1 MDTHIERGLSCN
13 HRGVAFAFVMAWPW
27 GRGVAKLAC
36 GGDDDGDHDSTLIGS
51 LMSHTRRREKK
62 GKEAASLSILIFFP
76 FCVYMTETRTLS
88 ILIFFPFLRIYD
100 RDTHKVCVHVRTTY
114 QSLHAKTLVIV

>member
-1 MDTHIERGLSCN
+1 MPRRDTLRIMIYQLRTSTDDGTQDTHIERGLSCN

-62 GKEAASLSILIFFP
+62 RKRGSISVDSYLLPLFAYI
-76 FCVYMTETRTLS
+76 
-88 ILIFFPFLRIYD
+88 
-100 RDTHKVCVHVRTTY
+100 
-114 QSLHAKTLVIV
+114 